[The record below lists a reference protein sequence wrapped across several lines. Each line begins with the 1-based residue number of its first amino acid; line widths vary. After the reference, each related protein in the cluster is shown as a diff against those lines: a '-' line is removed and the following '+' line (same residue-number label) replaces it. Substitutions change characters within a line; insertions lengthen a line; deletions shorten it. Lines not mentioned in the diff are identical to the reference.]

1 MSQENLEKSLFV
13 DENGTAV
20 IEEKQLPGIYIFT
33 NPEFNRTNGMNST
46 KVGYT
51 VQVPHKRTDQW
62 RKLGG
67 IYEDLIHIDDIPA
80 LFKDKNGENI
90 YFMDHSVHKMMEQRG
105 YEKLINVPG
114 LVERYPNEHISR
126 EFYFNK
132 NDSSV
137 LVTKIEL
144 NEYVEQLRNLYNS
157 GDFSGIKF
165 YKDFRESAMATSV
178 YFEPVNSFPPR
189 AFQQNFINNAF
200 LYFTKHFESDS
211 KNTANYLLSAPTRS
225 GKSFMSAMLSK
236 ELMDYLSSNS
246 KKRNLVL
253 VVSGIADVGVEWQE
267 TYEAHKALNQRDKD
281 KNGITKFSFIT
292 REKLI
297 EKGQSAIDE
306 AYETGAENVVV
317 FLTLQDLSGSF
328 KGTKNKNFTAHD
340 FLKPVNGVS
349 PVDFMIVDEAHFAA
363 FNRFGEYRSMIARS
377 DFNTESDA
385 ESDADKPMDEKEFE
399 ESVEEFQSIAPT
411 LGTLYVSATP
421 YNEIINS
428 SMFSVAKK
436 NMTIISKQDI
446 KNESEKWSLENPE
459 AEEWKSPYYG
469 LPSPHYFAVDTGKMI
484 GEILSVDEKTNKFI
498 QYNSANSLIW
508 NFFGYKFE
516 NDFLFPAVVSDPV
529 YRSAGLGNHIIIS
542 VGSCATA
549 DAVEESLQYL
559 KNEYSEF
566 EFKVM
571 NVSSENPSHHYRTKK
586 AYDIKRE
593 IDQADAD
600 GIKTVVITVDRLTT
614 GVTVKQWDTVVFWRK
629 MSSAQKHDQLSG
641 RNGTP
646 FVITMKDSEGSIAK
660 RIEKQNVAIISY
672 APEQML
678 EIAYQTAVTMARV
691 KQDEGVSKPLTEM
704 IEDEL
709 NVSPTYVLSGGD
721 HMVKM
726 NATNILDAVLNSQ
739 KGLGPREYAEKV
751 SLDISGLTTNADL
764 VQKIM
769 QISAD
774 DSNLSISLNAF
785 EMEEI
790 EEGKCQF
797 VKGCEKEPVD
807 TLFDYSGLF
816 CYKHLALRLKL
827 DAEKNKK
834 PFDKDDFEKGLSG
847 SYSGDDDKEAAAIK
861 KEAAKAFEEAEKER
875 KNFEK
880 RIRNFVSILLMFV
893 ALSNRAEHSLED
905 VISSIEDEDN
915 VDGQRIAKHLGIDV
929 DFLKELRD
937 KGTFNYTL
945 DAQFYLIDETLNKVD
960 KNSTIDEVWDAV
972 AILVNGFGNFS
983 RNEIPTPGK
992 VASLLL
998 DKADLTDSDWQRFNN
1013 NGVRIIDNGCK
1024 SAVVLVEFAR
1034 RAIANGVDPSKLDM
1048 FAVPTSPATYELIRK
1063 VYELLG
1069 WNLENIYFVEGLSNL
1084 DTLLLLEMALEKKEC
1099 LRDSIDDCPFH
1110 GNSDIAKKARKEILG
1125 KSVSYPKQS
1134 KKDSDSEYDL
1144 IISNLKSQIF
1154 DDSLENLFDKIVDE
1168 QDRIL
1173 AMEFWEK
1180 LVEDIKKFDY
1190 VISNPP
1196 YQIEGGGGGS
1206 NALNIYPDFMLS
1218 GKRLAKHSTMIHP
1231 ARAFFGAGRFN
1242 ADIVK
1247 EINND
1252 RSFVCHEYLEN
1263 AEEVFSKTDI
1273 TGGLMISAYS
1283 KGTKNEPMI
1292 ERLVPKELLAVKNKV
1307 TNLGSFADIS
1317 NSMGSYNDNKLSD
1330 KAYEEY
1336 KEYMDSMKHTHTF
1349 VSNVLVNVSPIFKE
1363 QDPGSDDYI
1372 SVFGV
1377 IKNKRTKRWIHKKFV
1392 NEDKEYMKKWKVF
1405 VPGSNGA
1412 VQRGGIG
1419 TPAIGAPGEIATQTF
1434 IPFGM
1439 FETRQD
1445 AENCEKYLKTKFA
1458 RSLLSILKVTPS
1470 NGRKTW
1476 ANVPNQDFTNN
1487 SNIDWSK
1494 SIEEIDEQLFD
1505 IYELSDDEKNW
1516 IKENIKEMN

>member
-200 LYFTKHFESDS
+200 LYFTNHFESDS

-281 KNGITKFSFIT
+281 KNGTTKFNFIT

-297 EKGQSAIDE
+297 EKGQSAIND
-306 AYETGAENVVV
+306 AYDNGAENVVV

-328 KGTKNKNFTAHD
+328 KGTKNDDFKAHD

-363 FNRFGEYRSMIARS
+363 FNRYGEYRSMIARS
-377 DFNTESDA
+377 DFDTQSDA
-385 ESDADKPMDEKEFE
+385 ESNADKPMDQREFE
-399 ESVEEFQSIAPT
+399 ESVEEFQSIIPT

-428 SMFSVAKK
+428 SMFSIAKK
-436 NMTIISKQDI
+436 HMTIISKQDI
-446 KNESEKWSLENPE
+446 KNESEKWSFENPD

-484 GEILSVDEKTNKFI
+484 GEILSVDEKTTKFI
-498 QYNSANSLIW
+498 QFNSAHSLIW

-542 VGSCATA
+542 VANCATA

-559 KNEYSEF
+559 KDEHSDF
-566 EFKVM
+566 DFKVM
-571 NVSSENPSHHYRTKK
+571 NVSSENSSHYYRTKR

-600 GIKTVVITVDRLTT
+600 GVKTVVITVDRLTT
-614 GVTVKQWDTVVFWRK
+614 GVTVKQWDTVVFWRN

-646 FVITMKDSEGSIAK
+646 FVVSMKDSDGNIVK
-660 RIEKQNVAIISY
+660 RVEKQNVAIISY

-691 KQDEGVSKPLTEM
+691 KQGEGVSKPLKEM

-721 HMVKM
+721 HMVRM
-726 NATNILDAVLNSQ
+726 NATNILDTVLSSQ

-834 PFDKDDFEKGLSG
+834 PFDKDDFEKGLSNSG
-847 SYSGDDDKEAAAIK
+847 SDSEDEEAAASK
-861 KEAAKAFEEAEKER
+861 REAATAFEEAEKER
-875 KNFEK
+875 KSFEK

-893 ALSNRAEHSLED
+893 ALSNKAEHSLED
-905 VISSIEDEDN
+905 VISSIEDEQN
-915 VDGQRIAKHLGIDV
+915 KEGQRIAKHLGIDV

-960 KNSTIDEVWDAV
+960 ENSTIDEVWDAV

-983 RNEIPTPGK
+983 RNEVPTPGK
-992 VASLLL
+992 VAELVV
-998 DKADLTDSDWQRFNN
+998 DKLELSERDYKMFAN
-1013 NGVRIIDNGCK
+1013 NGVRVIDNGCK
-1024 SAVVLVEFAR
+1024 STVVLVEFAR
-1034 RAIANGVDPSKLDM
+1034 RAVANDIDPSKLDM

-1069 WNLENIYFVEGLSNL
+1069 WNLENIYFVEGLDNL

-1125 KSVSYPKQS
+1125 KSVSYPKQR

-1144 IISNLKSQIF
+1144 IISNLQSQIF

-1168 QDRIL
+1168 QDRVL
-1173 AMEFWEK
+1173 AIEFWEK

-1196 YQIEGGGGGS
+1196 YQLETGTNYKDSTRKSFTRVFDQFQLSASVLGTTTS
-1206 NALNIYPDFMLS
+1206 MIYPAS
-1218 GKRLAKHSTMIHP
+1218 WQSS
-1231 ARAFFGAGRFN
+1231 
-1242 ADIVK
+1242 IVK
-1247 EINND
+1247 GFGKDLIN
-1252 RSFVCHEYLEN
+1252 S
-1263 AEEVFSKTDI
+1263 
-1273 TGGLMISAYS
+1273 GLSS
-1283 KGTKNEPMI
+1283 
-1292 ERLVPKELLAVKNKV
+1292 V
-1307 TNLGSFADIS
+1307 TNYNGSVIFA
-1317 NSMGSYNDNKLSD
+1317 
-1330 KAYEEY
+1330 
-1336 KEYMDSMKHTHTF
+1336 
-1349 VSNVLVNVSPIFKE
+1349 
-1363 QDPGSDDYI
+1363 
-1372 SVFGV
+1372 
-1377 IKNKRTKRWIHKKFV
+1377 
-1392 NEDKEYMKKWKVF
+1392 
-1405 VPGSNGA
+1405 GA
-1412 VQRGGIG
+1412 
-1419 TPAIGAPGEIATQTF
+1419 
-1434 IPFGM
+1434 
-1439 FETRQD
+1439 
-1445 AENCEKYLKTKFA
+1445 
-1458 RSLLSILKVTPS
+1458 
-1470 NGRKTW
+1470 
-1476 ANVPNQDFTNN
+1476 
-1487 SNIDWSK
+1487 
-1494 SIEEIDEQLFD
+1494 
-1505 IYELSDDEKNW
+1505 
-1516 IKENIKEMN
+1516 IKENYPVSIVNCTQGYTGAIKSNDIILPRDSAVWIDSKSKAILLEKTGHLAKIKSGVFDLTDLKNIESTDDISFSINPKDFTKPVKFYIKKTAGTAADGGFYYAEKSKLANHYKNPAELDKYNVSIQSMFFKQIRNFKEVDSGILKNFGARISMPDEGFSTTWSNIVSFETKKEAENFVKYFNSKPITVLAVLEISRSRFGAFVPDLEDYTDNNPNINWNEPLDPQLYKLFNLTEEEIKIIEES